1 MNAVKHDA
9 AKLADL
15 FGRRSVF
22 LVSVGLF
29 SSASLLYVVLRSAS
43 ARRVSRSA
51 ECRGWRDSDV
61 QLNCHERPV
70 SASPARTMAG
80 HQQHRFRHRKH
91 ALSRAFATAAPLK
104 GHLRLERVPYTFFR
118 LRTPT
123 TVL

>member
-15 FGRRSVF
+15 FGRRTLF
-22 LVSVGLF
+22 LASVGLF

-43 ARRVSRSA
+43 ARRVSRYA
-51 ECRGWRDSDV
+51 ECRGWRDSEV
-61 QLNCHERPV
+61 QLNCHKRHA

-80 HQQHRFRHRKH
+80 HEQHRFRHRKR
-91 ALSRAFATAAPLK
+91 ALSRAFATVAPLK

-123 TVL
+123 TVP

>member
-15 FGRRSVF
+15 FGRRTVF

-29 SSASLLYVVLRSAS
+29 SSASLLYVVWRSAS
-43 ARRVSRSA
+43 VRAF
-51 ECRGWRDSDV
+51 RGLQSV
-61 QLNCHERPV
+61 GAGAILTCSLVCHERHV

-80 HQQHRFRHRKH
+80 HQQHRFRHRKR
-91 ALSRAFATAAPLK
+91 ALSRAFATVAPLK
-104 GHLRLERVPYTFFR
+104 GHLRLKRVPYTFFR

-123 TVL
+123 TVP